1 MKPPYHPFGEKDEP
15 IEVPAERELDPIKV
29 TEALLASLAL
39 MLRKTTDAIVDAQKG
54 QR

>member
-15 IEVPAERELDPIKV
+15 IEIPPERELDPIKV

-39 MLRKTTDAIVDAQKG
+39 MLRKTTDAISDARRPK
-54 QR
+54 